1 MTDAEEG
8 RLPAVKHGD
17 ASRAYKVETQAAGLR
32 RLCNVAGASMGRTTK
47 RRIPEEGHVA
57 NENHTYK
64 VIELV
69 GTSPNGVT
77 EAINEAVSRASQT
90 IKGLDWF
97 EVQNI
102 RGNIQDNNIAWYQV
116 SLKIGFRVMSPEE
129 LKA

>member
-1 MTDAEEG
+1 MEEQMNKQDG
-8 RLPAVKHGD
+8 
-17 ASRAYKVETQAAGLR
+17 
-32 RLCNVAGASMGRTTK
+32 
-47 RRIPEEGHVA
+47 
-57 NENHTYK
+57 NHTYK

-69 GTSPNGVT
+69 GSSPNGVT